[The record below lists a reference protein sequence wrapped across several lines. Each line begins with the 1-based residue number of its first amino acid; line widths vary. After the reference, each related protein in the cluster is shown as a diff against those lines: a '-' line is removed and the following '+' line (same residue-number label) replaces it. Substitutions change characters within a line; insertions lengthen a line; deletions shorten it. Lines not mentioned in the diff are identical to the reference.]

1 MLDAADLDPTV
12 INGGII
18 NAYGTNAHL
27 GSGDWM
33 VVEADESDGTFVKLP
48 ATIAV
53 VTNIDPEHLDFY
65 GDFDKVQAAFASFV
79 ENVPFYGFAAL
90 CIDHPV
96 VQAMIP
102 RVSDRRIVTYGMS
115 PQADIRATN
124 LQMSPTGA
132 RYDVVIGDRLT
143 GGTRTLQALD
153 LPMLGAHNVQNS
165 LAAIAVAQEMGLS
178 DAIVRKALAGF
189 KGVKR
194 RFTRVGEARGV
205 TVIDDYGHHPVEIA
219 VTLKAART
227 GSRGQV
233 IAVVQP
239 HRYSRLN
246 DLFQD
251 FCTCFNDADIVV
263 VADVYAAG
271 EQPIEGINRDA
282 LVEGLRLRGHRN
294 VIALPS
300 PDLLARIVRDLARPG
315 DMVVCLGAGSI
326 TGWAAVLPGEL
337 ATLYGEPP
345 ANPPTN
351 PTAGGRA

>member
-1 MLDAADLDPTV
+1 
-12 INGGII
+12 
-18 NAYGTNAHL
+18 
-27 GSGDWM
+27 
-33 VVEADESDGTFVKLP
+33 
-48 ATIAV
+48 
-53 VTNIDPEHLDFY
+53 
-65 GDFDKVQAAFASFV
+65 
-79 ENVPFYGFAAL
+79 
-90 CIDHPV
+90 
-96 VQAMIP
+96 MIP

-124 LQMSPTGA
+124 LQIGPTGA
-132 RYDVVIGDRLT
+132 RFDVVIGDRLT
-143 GGTRTLQALD
+143 GGTRALHALG

-165 LAAIAVAQEMGLS
+165 LAAIAVAQEMGFD
-178 DAIVRKALAGF
+178 DATVRKALAGF
-189 KGVKR
+189 RGVKR
-194 RFTRVGEARGV
+194 RFTRVGETRGV

-271 EQPIEGINRDA
+271 EAPIEGVDRDA
-282 LVEGLRLRGHRN
+282 LVEGLRRSGHRN

-315 DMVVCLGAGSI
+315 DMVVCLGAGSS
-326 TGWAAVLPGEL
+326 TNWAAALPGEL
-337 ATLYGEPP
+337 ATLYGEP
-345 ANPPTN
+345 
-351 PTAGGRA
+351 TAGGPA